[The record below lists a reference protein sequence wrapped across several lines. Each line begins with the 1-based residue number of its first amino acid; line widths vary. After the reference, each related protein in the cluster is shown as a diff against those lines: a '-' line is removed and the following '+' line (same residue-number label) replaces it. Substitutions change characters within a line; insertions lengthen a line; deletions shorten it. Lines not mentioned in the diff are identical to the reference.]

1 MTFSCSAFFGSVLA
15 VTAHAALAGTW
26 TNVTPAAI
34 DLDAASFNHDN
45 FGVQDVLVD
54 PARPSDL
61 YAFTCFQGVW
71 KSADYGVN
79 WVKINSGTNGSALDG
94 GKLWTAVIDSSANRD
109 PATPPTLWTATGDA
123 AAGVWKSIDGGVSWA
138 AHAVNNATASAVS
151 GNSYYG

>member
-1 MTFSCSAFFGSVLA
+1 MRFSRTDSSERPEPDRRRPKRVQTPMTFSCSAFFGSVLA

-54 PARPSDL
+54 PARPSHL

-79 WVKINSGTNGSALDG
+79 WVKINSG
-94 GKLWTAVIDSSANRD
+94 
-109 PATPPTLWTATGDA
+109 
-123 AAGVWKSIDGGVSWA
+123 
-138 AHAVNNATASAVS
+138 
-151 GNSYYG
+151 